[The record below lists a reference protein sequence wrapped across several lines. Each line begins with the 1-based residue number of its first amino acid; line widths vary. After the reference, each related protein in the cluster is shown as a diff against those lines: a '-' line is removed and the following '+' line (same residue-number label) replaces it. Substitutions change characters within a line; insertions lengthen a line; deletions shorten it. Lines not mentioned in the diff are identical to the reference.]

1 MKTNFYSLFHDLLK
15 KSRFF
20 LYYKC
25 TVKILKIMDNEI
37 LLKLKQNMESETKV
51 IKCQTK
57 EKPIPKYN
65 SQTGMWEIKMDGTRI
80 ILDF

>member
-1 MKTNFYSLFHDLLK
+1 MKFPNK
-15 KSRFF
+15 F
-20 LYYKC
+20 LYYKRN
-25 TVKILKIMDNEI
+25 LNNLIMDNEI

>member
-1 MKTNFYSLFHDLLK
+1 MDGLKVKIYFYKNELIW
-15 KSRFF
+15 
-20 LYYKC
+20 KC
-25 TVKILKIMDNEI
+25 TFNFLKIMDNEI
-37 LLKLKQNMESETKV
+37 LFKLKQNMESETKV
-51 IKCQTK
+51 VECQTK

>member
-1 MKTNFYSLFHDLLK
+1 MY
-15 KSRFF
+15 
-20 LYYKC
+20 
-25 TVKILKIMDNEI
+25 NEI
-37 LLKLKQNMESETKV
+37 LLKLKQNMESNTKV
-51 IKCQTK
+51 VEWNTK